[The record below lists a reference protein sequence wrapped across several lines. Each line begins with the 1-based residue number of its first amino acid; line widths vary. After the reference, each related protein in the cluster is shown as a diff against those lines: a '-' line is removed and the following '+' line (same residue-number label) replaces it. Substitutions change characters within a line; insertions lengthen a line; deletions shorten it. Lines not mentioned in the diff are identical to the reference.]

1 MKHSALRSRV
11 RGVSLVEVMVSLVI
25 GLVVVGA
32 VLVSYMASGKSS
44 AQQAAY
50 AEMNENAQLG
60 LGLLSRDLLL
70 AGYAQPTGFET
81 VAPPPAAPV
90 FTGNLA
96 RTYSGR
102 PVFGCDN
109 GFDVENVVGDVA
121 CETGTPKSPA
131 IEMVYQADLTNTVPV
146 DANNTPLIANDD
158 VPSDCKGNQ
167 IRPVAGTVSGVDY
180 FVTYNRYYLSSGST
194 GRSELH
200 CASRTQ
206 DASAHAI
213 PGQPLVDNVEAMK
226 FWYGEAGVLA
236 ADSRRVVRYVTA
248 GNLADAS
255 FARVIA
261 VKVCLLIRSS
271 EAVLDAAETTDTA
284 TNNAM
289 RAYLDCD
296 SATKTS
302 GDRYLRRAYFTT
314 VTLRNKMAF

>member
-32 VLVSYMASGKSS
+32 VLVSYMASGKSG

-70 AGYAQPTGFET
+70 AGYAQPTGYQMT
-81 VAPPPAAPV
+81 AGAPPVP
-90 FTGNLA
+90 TGNLT
-96 RTYSGR
+96 RTHGGR

-109 GFDVENVVGDVA
+109 GFVSPSTIGAVA
-121 CETGTPKSPA
+121 CATTAGAPA
-131 IEMVYQADLTNTVPV
+131 IEMVYEADVKNTVPTA
-146 DANNTPLIANDD
+146 ANL
-158 VPSDCKGNQ
+158 PSDCLGNTLN
-167 IRPVAGTVSGVDY
+167 PAAGTLSGANY
-180 FVTYNRYYLSSGST
+180 FVVFNRYYVAAIGT

-200 CASRTQ
+200 CASSTQ
-206 DASAHAI
+206 DI
-213 PGQPLVDNVEAMK
+213 LGQPVPGQPLVDNVEAMK
-226 FWYGEAGVLA
+226 FWYGEAGA
-236 ADSRRVVRYVTA
+236 PPDHRRVVRYVTA

-255 FARVIA
+255 FASVIA

-271 EAVLDAAETTDTA
+271 EAVLDAGETANTA

-289 RAYLDCD
+289 LGYLDCD
-296 SATKTS
+296 SAAQTS
-302 GDRYLRRAYFTT
+302 ADRHLRRAYFTT
-314 VTLRNKMAF
+314 VTLRNRMAF

>member
-32 VLVSYMASGKSS
+32 VMVSYMASGKSS
-44 AQQAAY
+44 RQQAAY

-70 AGYAQPTGFET
+70 AGYAQPTGFEPVIPAT
-81 VAPPPAAPV
+81 VPPT
-90 FTGNLA
+90 FTGNLM
-96 RTYSGR
+96 RTYAGR

-109 GFDVENVVGDVA
+109 GFVSPNTTGAVA
-121 CETGTPKSPA
+121 CAAGAGTPA
-131 IEMVYQADLTNTVPV
+131 IEMVYDADIRNTVPTA
-146 DANNTPLIANDD
+146 ANL
-158 VPSDCKGNQ
+158 PSDCLGNTLN
-167 IRPVAGTVSGVDY
+167 PAAGVLSGVNF
-180 FVTYNRYYLSSGST
+180 FVAFNRYYVAAIGT

-200 CASRTQ
+200 CASNTQ
-206 DASAHAI
+206 DISGQPV

-226 FWYGEAGVLA
+226 FWYGEAGIPA

-248 GNLADAS
+248 GNLVDGS
-255 FARVIA
+255 FANVIA

-271 EAVLDAAETTDTA
+271 EAVLDAGETTDTT

-289 RAYLDCD
+289 LAYLDCD
-296 SATKTS
+296 SATQTS
-302 GDRYLRRAYFTT
+302 ADRHLRRAYFKTT
-314 VTLRNKMAF
+314 TLRNRMAF

>member
-1 MKHSALRSRV
+1 MKHSVLQSRM

-32 VLVSYMASGKSS
+32 VLVSYMASGKAS

-70 AGYAQPTGFET
+70 AGYAQPTGYQMT
-81 VAPPPAAPV
+81 AGVPPVP
-90 FTGNLA
+90 TGNLT

-109 GFDVENVVGDVA
+109 GFAVENVIGDVA
-121 CETGTPKSPA
+121 CETTTPKSPA
-131 IEMVYQADLTNTVPV
+131 IEMVYQADLTNAVPV
-146 DANNTPLIANDD
+146 DVNNTPAISTDD

-180 FVTYNRYYLSSGST
+180 FITYNRYYLSSGNT

-206 DASAHAI
+206 DTSAHAI

-226 FWYGEAGVLA
+226 FWYGEAGALA

-255 FARVIA
+255 FAGVIA

-271 EAVLDAAETTDTA
+271 EAVLDAAETSNTS
-284 TNNAM
+284 TNDAM
-289 RAYLDCD
+289 LAYLDCD
-296 SATKTS
+296 SVAQSS
-302 GDRYLRRAYFTT
+302 GDRHLRRAYFTT
-314 VTLRNKMAF
+314 VTLRNRMAF

>member
-32 VLVSYMASGKSS
+32 VMVSYMASGKSS
-44 AQQAAY
+44 RQQAAY

-70 AGYAQPTGFET
+70 AGYAQPTGSVT
-81 VAPPPAAPV
+81 AGIPALTT
-90 FTGNLA
+90 FG
-96 RTYSGR
+96 RTYAGR

-109 GFDVENVVGDVA
+109 GFVSPNTTGAVA
-121 CETGTPKSPA
+121 CAAGAGTPA
-131 IEMVYQADLTNTVPV
+131 IEMVYDADIRNTVPTA
-146 DANNTPLIANDD
+146 ANL
-158 VPSDCKGNQ
+158 PSDCLGNTLN
-167 IRPVAGTVSGVDY
+167 PAAGVLSGANFFVA
-180 FVTYNRYYLSSGST
+180 FNRYYVAAIGT

-200 CASRTQ
+200 CASNTQ
-206 DASAHAI
+206 DISGQPV

-226 FWYGEAGVLA
+226 FWYGEAGIPA

-248 GNLADAS
+248 SNLVDAS
-255 FARVIA
+255 FANVIA

-271 EAVLDAAETTDTA
+271 EAVLDAGETTDTT

-289 RAYLDCD
+289 LAYLDCD
-296 SATKTS
+296 SATQTS
-302 GDRYLRRAYFTT
+302 ADRHLRRAYFKTT
-314 VTLRNKMAF
+314 TLRNRMAF